1 MRVRDYL
8 HKFVG
13 IAAILPALFL
23 VTVAPALP
31 IGLENAGV
39 IIPSGLESG
48 FQNPSAIWYDR
59 VKGFLVVANTHA
71 RQVAVLNNQGQAIK
85 VLGKD
90 GEIGFPVAVAVN
102 RGGSLFVA
110 ETDSE
115 KLKIFPQY
123 DAMVV
128 DFKALDLSPFRRF
141 APVQP
146 AALYIDRED
155 NLYVADRGNH
165 QVVIFNSA
173 GKFKSAITDAG
184 NPADIWVDHSGSILV
199 ADPGFGGIRVYSPQG
214 AWQRTLGASAPQF
227 KAPLRI
233 KALTVDRRGRIWV
246 VEEGGQTIKALDSA
260 GNLVMTFVSG
270 IFSPADLALDEQ
282 DNLYVL
288 EQGGNRISVFRIS
301 GF

>member
-1 MRVRDYL
+1 MRIRDYL
-8 HKFVG
+8 HKFAV
-13 IAAILPALFL
+13 IAGMLPALFL
-23 VTVAPALP
+23 VTAAPALP
-31 IGLENAGV
+31 MGLENAGV

-59 VKGFLVVANTHA
+59 VKGSLVVANTQA
-71 RQVAVLNNQGQAIK
+71 RHVAVINRQGQAIN
-85 VLGKD
+85 VLGKN
-90 GEIGFPVAVAVN
+90 GEIGFPVAVAVS
-102 RGGSLFVA
+102 RDGTLFVA
-110 ETDSE
+110 ETNSE

-128 DFKALDLSPFRRF
+128 DFKTSDLSIYRRF

-165 QVVIFNSA
+165 QVLIFNSA

-184 NPADIWVDHSGSILV
+184 SPADIWVDLSGSILV

-214 AWQRTLGASAPQF
+214 AWQRTLGASTPQF
-227 KAPLRI
+227 KEPLRV

-246 VEEGGQTIKALDSA
+246 VEEGGQKIKALDSA

-270 IFSPADLALDEQ
+270 IFSPTDLALDEQ